1 MKKSLILTLAICSF
15 AIAQAKPT
23 QKQITSPDG
32 TLKVTVTVAD
42 DIRWSVEDDG
52 KRIIAPSQ
60 IAMQIGQSEVW
71 GVKPSLRKATV
82 GKIDEVI
89 PSPLYK
95 KSEVDNRCTTLT
107 LAFKGDY
114 AIELRAYDNA
124 AVYRFVST
132 RKGDYTVKNEVSE
145 WDFAEDNTV
154 YGSYVK
160 FNRKGTGNAIEKQY
174 YNSFENAY
182 FVEPLKKMNPE
193 RLMFL
198 PLLVEVDDKK
208 VCITES
214 DLMSYP
220 GMYLYNSNG
229 DTALEGNF
237 APYPDK
243 VTQGGHNMLQG
254 EVQTRKPYIAEVSGP
269 RSFPWRICIVA
280 DNDAELLD
288 DDMVFRLSQPNAI
301 GDTSWIKPGK
311 VAWDWWNDW
320 GLYGV
325 DFKPG
330 INNRTYEYYID
341 FAARNGI
348 EYVILD
354 EGWSV
359 NKKADLMQVIPEI
372 DVKHLCDYAK
382 ERGVGIVLWAGYW
395 ALNRDMEG
403 VMKHYAEMG
412 VKGFKIDFMDRD
424 DQQMVDFYER
434 AAVTAAK
441 YKLMCDFHGAYK
453 PCGLSRKYPNVVN
466 YEGVNGLEQMKW
478 STIELDQ
485 VTYDVM
491 IPFIRMVAGPMDYTQ
506 GAMVNA
512 QKASYHASNSEP
524 MSQGTRCRQLAMY
537 VVFESPFNMLCD
549 SPTNYEKEPVCT
561 EFIAKIPTVW
571 DETEA
576 LDGKVGEYCIIARRA
591 GDVWYVGGMTN
602 WDEREVE
609 IDLSFLGEG
618 NYAATE
624 FVDGPNANKLGRDFL
639 KKSIEVKGGSKL
651 KVKMAQGGGFAM
663 KIEKR

>member
-1 MKKSLILTLAICSF
+1 
-15 AIAQAKPT
+15 
-23 QKQITSPDG
+23 
-32 TLKVTVTVAD
+32 
-42 DIRWSVEDDG
+42 
-52 KRIIAPSQ
+52 
-60 IAMQIGQSEVW
+60 
-71 GVKPSLRKATV
+71 
-82 GKIDEVI
+82 
-89 PSPLYK
+89 
-95 KSEVDNRCTTLT
+95 
-107 LAFKGDY
+107 
-114 AIELRAYDNA
+114 
-124 AVYRFVST
+124 
-132 RKGDYTVKNEVSE
+132 
-145 WDFAEDNTV
+145 
-154 YGSYVK
+154 
-160 FNRKGTGNAIEKQY
+160 
-174 YNSFENAY
+174 
-182 FVEPLKKMNPE
+182 
-193 RLMFL
+193 
-198 PLLVEVDDKK
+198 
-208 VCITES
+208 
-214 DLMSYP
+214 
-220 GMYLYNSNG
+220 
-229 DTALEGNF
+229 
-237 APYPDK
+237 
-243 VTQGGHNMLQG
+243 
-254 EVQTRKPYIAEVSGP
+254 
-269 RSFPWRICIVA
+269 
-280 DNDAELLD
+280 
-288 DDMVFRLSQPNAI
+288 MVFRLSQPNAI

-325 DFKPG
+325 DFEPG

-395 ALNRDMEG
+395 ALNRDMEQ

-512 QKASYHASNSEP
+512 QKKSYHASNSEP

-537 VVFESPFNMLCD
+537 VVYESPFNMLCD

-571 DETEA
+571 EQTVA

-618 NYAATE
+618 NFAATE
-624 FVDGPNANKLGRDFL
+624 FVDGPNASKIGRDFL

-651 KVKMAQGGGFAM
+651 KVKMAVGGGFAM

>member
-1 MKKSLILTLAICSF
+1 MLALCSLS
-15 AIAQAKPT
+15 IAQAKPT

-32 TLKVTVTVAD
+32 TLKVTVTIAD
-42 DIRWSVEDDG
+42 DVRWSVEDDG

-71 GVKPSLRKATV
+71 GVKPSLRKVTV

-124 AVYRFVST
+124 AAYRFIST

-325 DFKPG
+325 DFEPG

-395 ALNRDMEG
+395 ALNRDMEQ

-434 AAVTAAK
+434 AAATAAK
-441 YKLMCDFHGAYK
+441 YKLFVDFHGAYK

-478 STIELDQ
+478 SGLELDQ
-485 VTYDVM
+485 VTYDVQ

-506 GAMVNA
+506 GAMRNA
-512 QKASYHASNSEP
+512 QKSSYRESYSEP

-537 VVFESPFNMLCD
+537 VIYEAPFNMLCD
-549 SPTNYEKEPVCT
+549 SPSNYEKEKECT
-561 EFIAKIPTVW
+561 EFIAEIPTVW
-571 DETEA
+571 DQTVA
-576 LDGKVGEYCIIARRA
+576 LDGKVGEFAVMARRA
-591 GDVWYVGGMTN
+591 GEEWYVGGLTN
-602 WDEREVE
+602 WSQREIEVNL
-609 IDLSFLGEG
+609 DFLPEG
-618 NYAATE
+618 TYDIE
-624 FVDGPNANKLGRDFL
+624 SIQDGVNANKIASDYRIVKQTADN
-639 KKSIEVKGGSKL
+639 KKVL
-651 KVKMAQGGGFAM
+651 KVKMARGGGFAM
-663 KIEKR
+663 KITPAK

>member
-124 AVYRFVST
+124 AAYRFVST

-145 WDFAEDNTV
+145 WDFADDNTV

-182 FVEPLKKMNPE
+182 FVEPLKKMDPE

-229 DTALEGNF
+229 DTTLEGNF

-325 DFKPG
+325 DFEPG

-512 QKASYHASNSEP
+512 QKAIYHASNSEP

>member
-1 MKKSLILTLAICSF
+1 MLAICSF

-71 GVKPSLRKATV
+71 GEKPSLRKATV
-82 GKIDEVI
+82 GKIDKVI
-89 PSPLYK
+89 PSPIYK

-124 AVYRFVST
+124 AAYRFIST

-145 WDFAEDNTV
+145 WDFAGDNTV

-198 PLLVEVDDKK
+198 PVLVEVDDKK

-325 DFKPG
+325 DFEPG

-395 ALNRDMEG
+395 ALNRDMEQ

-609 IDLSFLGEG
+609 IDLSLLGEG

-651 KVKMAQGGGFAM
+651 KVKMAKGGGFAM

>member
-1 MKKSLILTLAICSF
+1 MKKSLILMLALCSF

-42 DIRWSVEDDG
+42 DIRWSVEDNG

-71 GVKPSLRKATV
+71 GEKPSLRKATV

-124 AVYRFVST
+124 AAYRFVST

-229 DTALEGNF
+229 DTTLEGNF

-325 DFKPG
+325 DFEPG

>member
-1 MKKSLILTLAICSF
+1 MKKSLILMLALCSLS
-15 AIAQAKPT
+15 IAQAKPT

-32 TLKVTVTVAD
+32 TLKVTVTIAD
-42 DIRWSVEDDG
+42 DVRWSVEDDG
-52 KRIIAPSQ
+52 KSIIEPSQ

-71 GVKPSLRKATV
+71 GEKPSLRKATV

-124 AVYRFVST
+124 AAYRFVST

-182 FVEPLKKMNPE
+182 FVEPLKKMDPE

-229 DTALEGNF
+229 DTALESNF

-325 DFKPG
+325 DFEPG

-602 WDEREVE
+602 WNEREVE

-639 KKSIEVKGGSKL
+639 KKEIEVKGGSKL

>member
-1 MKKSLILTLAICSF
+1 MKKSLILMLALCSF

-124 AVYRFVST
+124 AAYRFVST

-182 FVEPLKKMNPE
+182 FVEPLKKMDPE

-229 DTALEGNF
+229 DTTLEGNF

-618 NYAATE
+618 NFAATE

>member
-1 MKKSLILTLAICSF
+1 MKKSLILMLAICSF

-124 AVYRFVST
+124 AAYRFIST

-229 DTALEGNF
+229 DTTLESNF

-491 IPFIRMVAGPMDYTQ
+491 IRFIRMVAGPMDYTQ

>member
-1 MKKSLILTLAICSF
+1 MKKSLILMLAICSF

-71 GVKPSLRKATV
+71 GEKPSLRKATV

-107 LAFKGDY
+107 LSFKGDY

-124 AVYRFVST
+124 AAYRFVST

-145 WDFAEDNTV
+145 WDFADDNTV

-182 FVEPLKKMNPE
+182 FVEPLKKMDPE

-229 DTALEGNF
+229 DTTLEGNF

-325 DFKPG
+325 DFEPG

-395 ALNRDMEG
+395 ALNRDMEQ

>member
-1 MKKSLILTLAICSF
+1 MLALCSLS
-15 AIAQAKPT
+15 IAQAKPT

-32 TLKVTVTVAD
+32 TLKVTVTIAD
-42 DIRWSVEDDG
+42 DVRWSVEDDG
-52 KRIIAPSQ
+52 KSIIEPSQ
-60 IAMQIGQSEVW
+60 IAMQIGEGEVW
-71 GVKPSLRKATV
+71 GAKPILRKASV

-95 KSEVDNRCTTLT
+95 KSEVENECTTLT
-107 LAFKGDY
+107 LTFKGDY

-124 AVYRFVST
+124 AAYRFVST
-132 RKGDYTVKNEVSE
+132 RKGNYTVKNEVSE
-145 WDFAEDNTV
+145 FEFAGDNTV
-154 YGSYVK
+154 IGSYVK
-160 FNRKGTGNAIEKQY
+160 FNRKGIGNAIEKQY
-174 YNSFENAY
+174 YNSFENIY
-182 FVEPLKKMNPE
+182 FTQPMSKMDPE

-198 PLLVEVDDKK
+198 PVLVEVGGKK

-220 GMYLYNSNG
+220 GMYLYNSDSNN
-229 DTALEGNF
+229 TLEANF
-237 APYPDK
+237 ASLPDE

-254 EVQTRKPYIAEVSGP
+254 EVQTRKPYIAEVSGE

-320 GLYGV
+320 GLYGI
-325 DFKPG
+325 DFEPG

-341 FAARNGI
+341 FAAHNGI

-395 ALNRDMEG
+395 ALDRDMEN

-512 QKASYHASNSEP
+512 QKKSYHASNSEP

-549 SPTNYEKEPVCT
+549 SPSNYEKEGVCT

-571 DETEA
+571 EQTVA
-576 LDGKVGEYCIIARRA
+576 LDGKLGEFCTVARRA
-591 GDVWYVGGMTN
+591 GDDWYVGGMTN

-618 NYAATE
+618 DFTLTE
-624 FVDGPNANKLGRDFL
+624 FVDGPNANKIGRDFL
-639 KKSIEVKGGSKL
+639 KRSYDVKGGSKI
-651 KVKMAQGGGFAM
+651 KVKMAVGGGFAM

>member
-1 MKKSLILTLAICSF
+1 MKKSLILMLALCSF
-15 AIAQAKPT
+15 TIAQAKPT

-71 GVKPSLRKATV
+71 GEKPSLRKATV

-124 AVYRFVST
+124 AAYRFIST

-174 YNSFENAY
+174 YNSFENIY
-182 FVEPLKKMNPE
+182 FTQPMSKMDPE

-198 PLLVEVDDKK
+198 PLLVEVDGKK

-229 DTALEGNF
+229 DTTLEGNF

-325 DFKPG
+325 DFEPG

-382 ERGVGIVLWAGYW
+382 ERSVGIVLWAGYW
-395 ALNRDMEG
+395 ALNRDMEQ

>member
-1 MKKSLILTLAICSF
+1 MLAICSF

-71 GVKPSLRKATV
+71 GEKPSLRKATV

-124 AVYRFVST
+124 AAYRFIST

-145 WDFAEDNTV
+145 WDFAGDNTV

-229 DTALEGNF
+229 DTTLEGNF

>member
-1 MKKSLILTLAICSF
+1 MKKSLILMLALCSF

-124 AVYRFVST
+124 AAYRFVST

-229 DTALEGNF
+229 DTTLEGNF

-320 GLYGV
+320 GLYDV
-325 DFKPG
+325 DFEPG

-624 FVDGPNANKLGRDFL
+624 FVDGPNANKIGRDFL

>member
-1 MKKSLILTLAICSF
+1 MKKSLILMLAICSF

-71 GVKPSLRKATV
+71 GEKPSLRKATV

-124 AVYRFVST
+124 AAYRFIST

-182 FVEPLKKMNPE
+182 SIEPLKKMNPE

-229 DTALEGNF
+229 DTTLEGNF

-325 DFKPG
+325 DFEPG

>member
-1 MKKSLILTLAICSF
+1 MKKSLILALALCSF

-124 AVYRFVST
+124 AAYRFVST

-198 PLLVEVDDKK
+198 PLLVEVDNKK

-229 DTALEGNF
+229 DTTLEGNF

-325 DFKPG
+325 DFEPG

>member
-1 MKKSLILTLAICSF
+1 MKRFLLSLLALVAVCV
-15 AIAQAKPT
+15 AQAKPT
-23 QKQITSPDG
+23 VKSITSPNG
-32 TLKVTVTVAD
+32 KLKVTVTIEN
-42 DIRWSVEDDG
+42 DIRWSVTSDD
-52 KRIIAPSQ
+52 KVILAPSQ
-60 IAMQIGQSEVW
+60 IAMQINENETW
-71 GVKPSLRKATV
+71 GVAPRLSKSTTT
-82 GKIDEVI
+82 KINETI

-95 KSEVDNRCTTLT
+95 RAEVKDECSVLTLT
-107 LAFKGDY
+107 FKGNY
-114 AIELRAYDNA
+114 AVEVRAYNDA
-124 AVYRFVST
+124 AAYRFIST
-132 RKGDYTVKNEVSE
+132 REGDYTVKNEISE
-145 WDFAEDNTV
+145 YKFEGDKTV
-154 YGSYVK
+154 YCSYVRNNKEKK
-160 FNRKGTGNAIEKQY
+160 FEEQY
-174 YNSFENAY
+174 YNSFEQPY
-182 FVEPLKKMNPE
+182 IIEKMSQMGQN

-198 PLLVEVDDKK
+198 PVLVDLGDKK
-208 VCITES
+208 VCITET
-214 DLMSYP
+214 DLISYP
-220 GMYLYNSNG
+220 GMYLHSQG
-229 DTALEGNF
+229 DNKLGANF
-237 APYPDK
+237 APVPDQIK
-243 VTQGGHNMLQG
+243 QGGHNMLQG
-254 EVQTRKPYIAEVSGP
+254 EVQTRKPYIAEVSGK

-288 DDMVFRLSQPNAI
+288 NDMVFRLSQPNAI

-325 DFKPG
+325 DFTPG
-330 INNRTYEYYID
+330 INNCTYEYYID
-341 FAARNGI
+341 FASRNGI

-372 DVKHLCDYAK
+372 DVKHLCDYAA

-395 ALNRDMEG
+395 ALNRDMDR

-512 QKASYHASNSEP
+512 QKESYHASNSEP

-537 VVFESPFNMLCD
+537 VVFEAPFNMLCD
-549 SPTNYEKEPVCT
+549 SPSNYEKEAACT

-571 DETEA
+571 DETVA
-576 LDGKVGEYCIIARRA
+576 LDGKIGEYCIIARRA
-591 GDVWYVGGMTN
+591 GDEWYVGGMTN
-602 WDEREVE
+602 WNEREVE

-618 NYAATE
+618 NFVVTE
-624 FVDGPNANKLGRDFL
+624 FVDGPNADKIGRDFL
-639 KKSIEVKGGSKL
+639 RKSVEVKGGNKVN
-651 KVKMAQGGGFAM
+651 VKMAVGGGFAM
-663 KIEKR
+663 KIQKK

>member
-1 MKKSLILTLAICSF
+1 MLALCLF

-124 AVYRFVST
+124 AAYRFVST

-182 FVEPLKKMNPE
+182 FIEPLKKMNPE

-229 DTALEGNF
+229 DTTLEGNF

-325 DFKPG
+325 DFEPG

-403 VMKHYAEMG
+403 VMKHYADMG

-537 VVFESPFNMLCD
+537 VVYESPFNMLCD

-576 LDGKVGEYCIIARRA
+576 LDGKVGEYCVIARRA

-624 FVDGPNANKLGRDFL
+624 FVDGPNANKIGRDFL

>member
-1 MKKSLILTLAICSF
+1 MKKSLILMLALCSLS
-15 AIAQAKPT
+15 IAQAKPT

-32 TLKVTVTVAD
+32 TLKVTVTIAD
-42 DIRWSVEDDG
+42 DVRWSVEDDG
-52 KRIIAPSQ
+52 KRIIAPSK

-71 GVKPSLRKATV
+71 GEKPSLRKATV

-124 AVYRFVST
+124 AAYRFVST

-160 FNRKGTGNAIEKQY
+160 FNRKGTGNTIEKQY

-182 FVEPLKKMNPE
+182 FVEPLKKMDPE

-229 DTALEGNF
+229 DTTLEGNF

-288 DDMVFRLSQPNAI
+288 DDKVFRLSQPNAI

-320 GLYGV
+320 GLYGG
-325 DFKPG
+325 DFEPG

-395 ALNRDMEG
+395 ALNRDMEQ

-609 IDLSFLGEG
+609 IDLSLLGEG

-651 KVKMAQGGGFAM
+651 KVKMAKGGGFAM

>member
-1 MKKSLILTLAICSF
+1 MLALCSF

-124 AVYRFVST
+124 AAYRFIST

-182 FVEPLKKMNPE
+182 FVEPLKKMDPE

-229 DTALEGNF
+229 DTTLEGNF